1 MLQVSQS
8 GKELT
13 QALTQRLQASDQ
25 GTVQCDGS
33 KGLKPSRFQNWKKN
47 EPFEVH

>member
-8 GKELT
+8 GKDLK
-13 QALTQRLQASDQ
+13 QASTQRLQASDQ
-25 GTVQCDGS
+25 RAVQCDGS
-33 KGLKPSRFQNWKKN
+33 KMLELSRLQNWKK